1 MYIDYTPEQK
11 KLRDELREY
20 FKDLMTPELVTE
32 IAGHLG
38 LSRQTV
44 PGHIKNI
51 YRKLE
56 VHTRGEAVFEA
67 LQQGL
72 IRL

>member
-1 MYIDYTPEQK
+1 MSK
-11 KLRDELREY
+11 
-20 FKDLMTPELVTE
+20 
-32 IAGHLG
+32 
-38 LSRQTV
+38 QTV
-44 PGHIKNI
+44 PGHIKSI

-72 IRL
+72 IKL